1 MDVTFFYGNKRIMT
15 SALDKKGN
23 RILGSEAGERVVN
36 QVIKGKKPF
45 FSTNV
50 SLDGTRNYGYFI
62 PVYQNGTTDQVIG
75 MVFVGT
81 NKARKDAIVN
91 KILGS
96 IMMALLVVMLLCIVT
111 AMRMAASISKNI
123 KNSVAVVGKLADG
136 DLNVWVDEKLL
147 KRKHVSRNHDIKG
160 CHEVRNPGYFRKC
173 KAAAFNV
180 TDSGYGSRQHQWNNV
195 TGTAGGQPCSG

>member
-1 MDVTFFYGNKRIMT
+1 MT

-96 IMMALLVVMLLCIVT
+96 YY
-111 AMRMAASISKNI
+111 
-123 KNSVAVVGKLADG
+123 DG
-136 DLNVWVDEKLL
+136 IACSD
-147 KRKHVSRNHDIKG
+147 
-160 CHEVRNPGYFRKC
+160 
-173 KAAAFNV
+173 AFV
-180 TDSGYGSRQHQWNNV
+180 HCYGDAHGSLYQ
-195 TGTAGGQPCSG
+195 

>member
-1 MDVTFFYGNKRIMT
+1 M
-15 SALDKKGN
+15 
-23 RILGSEAGERVVN
+23 VN

-81 NKARKDAIVN
+81 NKAQKDAIVN

-147 KRKHVSRNHDIKG
+147 KRKDEIGDLSPWNHDAEG
-160 CHEVRNPGYFRKC
+160 CHEICYPGYLGKC
-173 KAAAFNV
+173 HTAAFNV
-180 TDSGYGSRQHQWNNV
+180 TDSGYGGGQYQWYNV

>member
-1 MDVTFFYGNKRIMT
+1 M
-15 SALDKKGN
+15 
-23 RILGSEAGERVVN
+23 
-36 QVIKGKKPF
+36 
-45 FSTNV
+45 
-50 SLDGTRNYGYFI
+50 
-62 PVYQNGTTDQVIG
+62 YQNGTTDQVIG

-147 KRKHVSRNHDIKG
+147 KRKDEIGDLSRGTMTLRDAMKSVIRDISEMQSSCFQRHRFWVRQQTTPMEQ
-160 CHEVRNPGYFRKC
+160 CHRY
-173 KAAAFNV
+173 
-180 TDSGYGSRQHQWNNV
+180 SRRS
-195 TGTAGGQPCSG
+195 AL